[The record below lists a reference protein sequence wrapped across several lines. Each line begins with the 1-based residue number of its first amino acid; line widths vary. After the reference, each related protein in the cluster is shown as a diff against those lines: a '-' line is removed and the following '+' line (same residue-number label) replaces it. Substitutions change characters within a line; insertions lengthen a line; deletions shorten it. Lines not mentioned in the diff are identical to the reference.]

1 MVSTNTCDG
10 SWLLTIYDLVT
21 YYRAPTTQADP
32 ESDGPALPT
41 SKDDEFR
48 PFIRRRNRNSYLVI
62 TPRDDEFWPF
72 IRKRQAHSYPVTT
85 PLDSAPPLA
94 PL

>member
-1 MVSTNTCDG
+1 MVSTITCG
-10 SWLLTIYDLVT
+10 CRSTPTAMAPGYLLLATRYLLLTT

-48 PFIRRRNRNSYLVI
+48 PFIRRRANHSYLVI
-62 TPRDDEFWPF
+62 TP
-72 IRKRQAHSYPVTT
+72 
-85 PLDSAPPLA
+85 
-94 PL
+94 

>member
-10 SWLLTIYDLVT
+10 SWLLTIYDVVT

-48 PFIRRRNRNSYLVI
+48 PFIRRPAHISYLAI
-62 TPRDDEFWPF
+62 
-72 IRKRQAHSYPVTT
+72 T
-85 PLDSAPPLA
+85 PLDPDSPRAPSEPSIPPA
-94 PL
+94 PSSPSSIP